1 MDQDKTIEAR
11 VADKIE
17 EAPKNQ
23 GDNFELPM
31 DDDYEDE
38 YQDDFIQT
46 KQPERNLEHINS
58 TKNLIVEVKETKPK
72 AEDDYEDDFGADH
85 SPQADF
91 TSRKAPESNQSH
103 IESASKL
110 VVAPIQQQ

>member
-23 GDNFELPM
+23 GSNFELPM
-31 DDDYEDE
+31 DDDYQDE

-46 KQPERNLEHINS
+46 K
-58 TKNLIVEVKETKPK
+58 
-72 AEDDYEDDFGADH
+72 
-85 SPQADF
+85 
-91 TSRKAPESNQSH
+91 
-103 IESASKL
+103 
-110 VVAPIQQQ
+110 